1 MQLITD
7 YQNEF
12 VAFMQEHLKERDPK
26 NLYDPIHYILNV
38 GGKRLRPTLTMLSAD
53 IFGTDYH
60 KALYAALAVEI
71 FHNFSLVHDEYYGC
85 STS

>member
-12 VAFMQEHLKERDPK
+12 VAFMQEHLKEREPK

-38 GGKRLRPTLTMLSAD
+38 
-53 IFGTDYH
+53 
-60 KALYAALAVEI
+60 
-71 FHNFSLVHDEYYGC
+71 
-85 STS
+85 